1 MFNDPQNQTASL
13 VPEWFKVGRYAGL
26 DDLDEV
32 GWYFQFACRRM
43 LHELAD
49 IGEGPERERC
59 KSDFSY
65 KLFEQLCFRPIAT
78 LDDIAALDFPLGF
91 LNLTVYAEALWPT
104 SSKLLG
110 VRPTTV
116 TELFEHE
123 ALFEPAFRQR
133 ARAYFSE
140 LDRQTTAD
148 ELTIEMFVERRRR
161 HFLKGRLPEA
171 DLDRDGHDGKLP
183 PCEGRFDE
191 PVFASQTIVPQALMF
206 TVNPLLPDELLV
218 TQFRTAL
225 AQSREFF
232 AQTGYIFQ
240 DRDERFEKQRERW
253 IDYLV
258 LQYLDLKKGFE
269 ITGCQV
275 NNEEVW
281 KILSCACV
289 NEGLG
294 FNLGKDFSTL
304 RKTNQA
310 AAMEM
315 MTPFSRRFAMLEARV
330 AAQKSEK
337 PGSAVPSRN
346 QKLSFEDHQFRQYR
360 KK

>member
-49 IGEGPERERC
+49 IGEGAERERC

-104 SSKLLG
+104 SSRLLG

-116 TELFEHE
+116 SELFEHE

-133 ARAYFSE
+133 AQSYFSQ
-140 LDRQTTAD
+140 LDRETTGT
-148 ELTIEMFVERRRR
+148 ELTIEMLVERRRS
-161 HFLKGRLPEA
+161 HFLKGRLPEP
-171 DLDRDGHDGKLP
+171 DHEDGDARRLP
-183 PCEGRFDE
+183 HREERFDE
-191 PVFASQTIVPQALMF
+191 PIFASQTIVPQALML
-206 TVNPLLPDELLV
+206 TINPMLSDELLV

-232 AQTGYIFQ
+232 AQTGYAFQ
-240 DRDERFEKQRERW
+240 ERDERFEKQRERW
-253 IDYLV
+253 IAYLV
-258 LQYLDLKKGFE
+258 LQFLDLKKGIE
-269 ITGCQV
+269 ITGRQV
-275 NNEEVW
+275 SNEEVW
-281 KILSCACV
+281 RIISIAYES
-289 NEGLG
+289 EGLAVD
-294 FNLGKDFSTL
+294 LGKIS
-304 RKTNQA
+304 Q
-310 AAMEM
+310 
-315 MTPFSRRFAMLEARV
+315 P
-330 AAQKSEK
+330 
-337 PGSAVPSRN
+337 
-346 QKLSFEDHQFRQYR
+346 
-360 KK
+360 